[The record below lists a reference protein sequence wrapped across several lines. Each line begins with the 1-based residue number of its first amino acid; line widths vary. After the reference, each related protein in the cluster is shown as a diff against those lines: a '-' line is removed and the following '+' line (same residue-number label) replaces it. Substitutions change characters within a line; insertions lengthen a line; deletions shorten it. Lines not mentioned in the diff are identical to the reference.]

1 MILKSIEVSIV
12 PNKTPEITLH
22 DATLVKSSTAK
33 PTKIA
38 SVEVSPID
46 PGIKPKNAFDQL

>member
-22 DATLVKSSTAK
+22 DATLVKRSIAK
-33 PTKIA
+33 PAKIA

-46 PGIKPKNAFDQL
+46 PGMKPKNAFDQL

>member
-1 MILKSIEVSIV
+1 M
-12 PNKTPEITLH
+12 PNKTPKITLH